1 MEDILSGF
9 EENAGEDEPVEEGTD
24 AEGASESEQEEV
36 IDSAGDTAKGDTME
50 TNKKTTPILPPD
62 IQRMIDEIE
71 GIIPPEE
78 EKKEPTGV
86 YLKRKEEPSENMG
99 QVAEDLRIDD
109 DLMMT
114 LTKISTRS
122 SRKIWMTI
130 TLKKTTMRK
139 QTK

>member
-1 MEDILSGF
+1 MWIRTVSYTHL
-9 EENAGEDEPVEEGTD
+9 
-24 AEGASESEQEEV
+24 SESEQEEV

-99 QVAEDLRIDD
+99 QVCL
-109 DLMMT
+109 LYT
-114 LTKISTRS
+114 SKHHLH
-122 SRKIWMTI
+122 
-130 TLKKTTMRK
+130 
-139 QTK
+139 

>member
-1 MEDILSGF
+1 
-9 EENAGEDEPVEEGTD
+9 
-24 AEGASESEQEEV
+24 
-36 IDSAGDTAKGDTME
+36 ME

-109 DLMMT
+109 DFDDDFDEDFDEEFEED
-114 LTKISTRS
+114 
-122 SRKIWMTI
+122 WMTI

>member
-1 MEDILSGF
+1 
-9 EENAGEDEPVEEGTD
+9 
-24 AEGASESEQEEV
+24 
-36 IDSAGDTAKGDTME
+36 ME

-109 DLMMT
+109 DFMMT

>member
-86 YLKRKEEPSENMG
+86 YLKRKEEPSEKHG
-99 QVAEDLRIDD
+99 
-109 DLMMT
+109 
-114 LTKISTRS
+114 SGCGGS
-122 SRKIWMTI
+122 
-130 TLKKTTMRK
+130 
-139 QTK
+139 